1 MKYLDFILQKSIDD
15 LKREGGNRLDYDTV
29 GKYFEYVK
37 KAGDTLKA
45 VYTLMHI
52 AKMKDTAVYLVFVL
66 KKVGEGAVDFDTLE
80 ENAKEDCEFIKKE
93 LIKNFSL
100 SGDAGEEP
108 ELKIPEISGSGLSEM
123 IKENRFKVKHE
134 DDASIAEEFSE
145 KEMYEDDLT
154 DDSEQIT
161 GDEVEEDNSDEELRV
176 TFGDEEFELISNS
189 EEGDEGFEILDTTKQ
204 QTENEIETEIVNEE
218 TENKIESEP
227 EVDEKFSEISDE
239 PEEEI
244 LPYEEMEGEGFVIKK
259 TISSSEKNPEE
270 KISSAEEEDFDT
282 PDEKTDEIV
291 VQEVV
296 EEVVMTVEEDA
307 VEDGEQVPEQEV
319 TDDMDRDERL
329 EETEE
334 VAGTVMSGASQGI
347 EEEAEQEPVE
357 DIGTDV
363 DKDVTPEEILEEE
376 ETEIDPIPDPE
387 VSEQYKDYER
397 TLFEV
402 NELLKDYYLDIE
414 AVPEGSSSPDGEPV
428 IFGKISE
435 LCGIMRKRS
444 DAMSFS
450 LISNV
455 YDCTGKIFKEYL
467 KTNSRPNGEEL
478 ASLNKGIQLV
488 EGLIKGDDLPEA
500 DDILLSLETL
510 RKSFSDAPVTAEK
523 TADAK
528 DEAEQL
534 EEVKEKAEHKEPAKV
549 SASLKEKY
557 SNSELRDSFKQM
569 KLQIQ
574 DLENTFLS
582 LDEIEGD
589 YQNYEGLRTLSSTFL
604 NLKEIIRRAK
614 ILDLKDVAKLSE
626 ASYVFIKFIQNYRM
640 DPFDEDIRE
649 IFKYI
654 IYNFKAAALD
664 KPNEDLEKFI
674 SYLNDPVKIFTQKTK
689 KGN

>member
-1 MKYLDFILQKSIDD
+1 
-15 LKREGGNRLDYDTV
+15 
-29 GKYFEYVK
+29 
-37 KAGDTLKA
+37 
-45 VYTLMHI
+45 
-52 AKMKDTAVYLVFVL
+52 
-66 KKVGEGAVDFDTLE
+66 
-80 ENAKEDCEFIKKE
+80 
-93 LIKNFSL
+93 
-100 SGDAGEEP
+100 
-108 ELKIPEISGSGLSEM
+108 
-123 IKENRFKVKHE
+123 
-134 DDASIAEEFSE
+134 
-145 KEMYEDDLT
+145 
-154 DDSEQIT
+154 
-161 GDEVEEDNSDEELRV
+161 
-176 TFGDEEFELISNS
+176 
-189 EEGDEGFEILDTTKQ
+189 
-204 QTENEIETEIVNEE
+204 
-218 TENKIESEP
+218 
-227 EVDEKFSEISDE
+227 
-239 PEEEI
+239 
-244 LPYEEMEGEGFVIKK
+244 
-259 TISSSEKNPEE
+259 
-270 KISSAEEEDFDT
+270 
-282 PDEKTDEIV
+282 
-291 VQEVV
+291 
-296 EEVVMTVEEDA
+296 
-307 VEDGEQVPEQEV
+307 
-319 TDDMDRDERL
+319 
-329 EETEE
+329 
-334 VAGTVMSGASQGI
+334 
-347 EEEAEQEPVE
+347 
-357 DIGTDV
+357 
-363 DKDVTPEEILEEE
+363 
-376 ETEIDPIPDPE
+376 
-387 VSEQYKDYER
+387 
-397 TLFEV
+397 
-402 NELLKDYYLDIE
+402 
-414 AVPEGSSSPDGEPV
+414 
-428 IFGKISE
+428 
-435 LCGIMRKRS
+435 MRKRS

-523 TADAK
+523 AADAK
-528 DEAEQL
+528 DEAKQ
-534 EEVKEKAEHKEPAKV
+534 EEKKEKTEHREPAKV

-574 DLENTFLS
+574 DLESTFLS